1 MQPSKQLSVFDTVSS
16 LASQLYFL
24 FAVFCLPLFVLSGC
38 GGGSASSSFA
48 LPSSTSLPSSCTT
61 ATIGAGYS
69 CDIMASGGSA
79 PFSWS
84 VTGLPSGL
92 TSNADSDTTST
103 LMITGSPEAAAAAAA
118 AHPASTRRPAGSSG
132 STSNVQISV
141 TDSHH
146 HMAHL
151 TFTITVSAPA
161 ALTITTSSLAGGT
174 AGTAY
179 SAMITA
185 TGGTT
190 PYTWKITGL
199 PTGLTF
205 SSGTPSAAISGTTSD
220 SGTFSVMASVTDSA
234 ATPATVSAT
243 FSLTIAQAAS
253 LTFNGATLP
262 AATDGTSYPSQTL
275 SASGGLQPYTYTV
288 TGGALPHGM
297 SGAQSGNSFQ
307 ISGTPNDVAQ
317 MYTLTIQVK
326 DGSSPQQSKSAT
338 FTLAV
343 AATSPVALMP
353 SNAALPT
360 ATVNAQYSQAVL
372 ASGGIP
378 PYSFMIS
385 ANSLPATLSI
395 QPGNG
400 AGSGTNAATET
411 ISGTPTAPETGASV
425 TIEVSDSSFPTPLT
439 HSVTYTLDVNAV
451 SACVLAGKQVAFELT
466 GSDTTGTGV
475 LLGSTSVAADGSMS
489 GTLDFR
495 NQSTLTPDVSISG
508 AAGSCKSGSVA
519 NTGTLTFMAGGV
531 ARTFDFA
538 LPANF
543 VNGVVGRVVEKDSS
557 GFSGAGQIQMQNDP
571 TASLE
576 GSRAFGLEGF
586 GTSVEAFSIGAFCV
600 NAQSSIN
607 FLQADFAVNLVEINM
622 VMGTGGAFSAPDSHG
637 RATTTSAVTY
647 SNGTTLNNTVY
658 VINGHK
664 ALAMVSGGMAPGL
677 GTLPPMAG
685 FFSGVPGTNCLPTGQ
700 GGSFSNSSLAPSTFF
715 AHGISASGGVI
726 NGTGEFVGAIVSVNA
741 SAGTVTL
748 DFDENIAGTAS
759 SSLAQSATFSI
770 PANNN
775 GRGTLTTLDSQNR
788 PSINEFYLDG
798 DGNAYII
805 IGDHKGE
812 GIAFGIVRARSATSI
827 ATGTYAFGTQL
838 LVFGAPVLSVTEVQ
852 ITSTTI
858 SDLSP
863 GGSTGS
869 YTCDSNGRCTAPS
882 LSNKVTFGDTSIAFY
897 INGNADSPTTQN
909 TMDVI
914 QLTTTTP
921 VGGGLEQ

>member
-1 MQPSKQLSVFDTVSS
+1 MKLSHTLATNNFGNPSDAPVSRFLLFLMLLCLLLS
-16 LASQLYFL
+16 A
-24 FAVFCLPLFVLSGC
+24 LSGC
-38 GGGSASSSFA
+38 GSGSSKLA
-48 LPSSTSLPSSCTT
+48 LPQSSTLPAACTS
-61 ATIGAGYS
+61 ATIGANYS
-69 CDIMASGGSA
+69 CDIMVSGGSA
-79 PFSWS
+79 PFTWTVS
-84 VTGLPSGL
+84 GLPAGL
-92 TSNADSDTTST
+92 TSNAATDTTST
-103 LMITGSPEAAAAAAA
+103 LTISGMAQAAAALRTSSAMHADSSSTM
-118 AHPASTRRPAGSSG
+118 AS
-132 STSNVQISV
+132 VQIGV
-141 TDSHH
+141 TDSHQRV
-146 HMAHL
+146 ANL
-151 TFTITVSAPA
+151 TFTINVAPPPT
-161 ALTITTSSLAGGT
+161 LTITTTSPLTSGT
-174 AGTAY
+174 AGTALTD
-179 SAMITA
+179 MVTA
-185 TGGTT
+185 AGGTT
-190 PYTWKITGL
+190 PYKWTITGL
-199 PTGLTF
+199 PAGLTF
-205 SSGTPSAAISGTTSD
+205 TSGTPSATISGTTNE
-220 SGTFSVMASVTDSA
+220 SGTFSVMVTVTDSA

-243 FSLTIAQAAS
+243 LSLTIAQAAA

-262 AATDGTSYPSQTL
+262 GATNGTSYDAQTL
-275 SASGGLQPYTYTV
+275 SATGGLQPYTYTV

-297 SGAQSGNSFQ
+297 NGAQSGNSFQ
-307 ISGTPNDVAQ
+307 ISGTPNDAAQ

-326 DGSSPQQSKSAT
+326 DSSSPQQSKSAT
-338 FTLAV
+338 FTLTV
-343 AATSPVALMP
+343 AAASPVALTP
-353 SNAALPT
+353 SNTALPA
-360 ATVNAQYSQAVL
+360 ATLNAQYSQAVM

-385 ANSLPATLSI
+385 ANSLPTTLSI

-400 AGSGTNAATET
+400 AGSGTNAATQT
-411 ISGTPTAPETGASV
+411 ISGTPTVTETGASV
-425 TIEVSDSSFPTPLT
+425 TIEVSDSSSPTPLT
-439 HSVTYTLDVNAV
+439 HSITYTLAVNAV

-475 LLGSTSVAADGSMS
+475 LLGSSSVAADGSMS
-489 GTLDFR
+489 GVLDFR
-495 NQSTLTPDVSISG
+495 NQSTLTPNVSISG
-508 AAGSCKSGSVA
+508 AAGSCKNGSIA
-519 NTGTLTFMAGGV
+519 NTGTLIFMAGGV

-543 VNGVVGRVVEKDSS
+543 ANGGVIGRMVEKDSS
-557 GFSGAGQIQMQNDP
+557 GFSGAGQIQIQNDP

-586 GTSVEAFSIGAFCV
+586 GTNVEAFSVGAFCV

-622 VMGTGGAFSAPDSHG
+622 VMGTGGTFAAPDSHG
-637 RATTTSAVTY
+637 RSTTTSAVTY

-658 VINGHK
+658 VIDGHK
-664 ALAMVSGGMAPGL
+664 ALAMVSSGTAPGL
-677 GTLPPMAG
+677 GNLPPMAG
-685 FFSGVPGTNCLPTGQ
+685 LFSGVPGTSCLPTGQ

-759 SSLAQSATFSI
+759 SSLAESATFSI

-827 ATGTYAFGTQL
+827 ATGPYAFGTQL

-897 INGNADSPTTQN
+897 INGNADSPTTK
-909 TMDVI
+909 DAIEVI
-914 QLTTTTP
+914 QLTAAAP
-921 VGGGLEQ
+921 VGGGMEQ